1 MNIEVKCNK
10 YYFKFFTTRSWS
22 FSKQHRKGT
31 TKATRKIENLYIMHL
46 LRIFP
51 FEGCIIPSAIFRD
64 AMILERDKKLNNIN
78 IVTKQLQCRMREV
91 NSNKE
96 VIAQIL
102 VEYMIV
108 NDWLVVILFFELSN
122 RISSITSQ
130 VWNPVF
136 L

>member
-1 MNIEVKCNK
+1 MQVVLFGKHAKLNFVEQRLI
-10 YYFKFFTTRSWS
+10 
-22 FSKQHRKGT
+22 FS
-31 TKATRKIENLYIMHL
+31 
-46 LRIFP
+46 P

-64 AMILERDKKLNNIN
+64 AMILERDKKLNNVN
-78 IVTKQLQCRMREV
+78 IVTKHLQCRMREV

>member
-1 MNIEVKCNK
+1 
-10 YYFKFFTTRSWS
+10 
-22 FSKQHRKGT
+22 
-31 TKATRKIENLYIMHL
+31 
-46 LRIFP
+46 
-51 FEGCIIPSAIFRD
+51 
-64 AMILERDKKLNNIN
+64 
-78 IVTKQLQCRMREV
+78 MREV